1 MSWRDSHLLGKSRG
15 ANPYTV
21 QFPVGYLS
29 HYTVPH
35 TKDRGPGKYMPFAAD
50 LKVRCLTCT
59 PPLLSLWLPLT
70 RCLRMMISGS
80 CEKGRVEHIRFQ
92 DAVPSAA
99 PDEGVLQLERGSS
112 VPIPQ
117 R

>member
-15 ANPYTV
+15 TNPYTA

-50 LKVRCLTCT
+50 LKVQQRRPRTAAALAAAE
-59 PPLLSLWLPLT
+59 LLLVCGDRRKP
-70 RCLRMMISGS
+70 
-80 CEKGRVEHIRFQ
+80 
-92 DAVPSAA
+92 
-99 PDEGVLQLERGSS
+99 
-112 VPIPQ
+112 
-117 R
+117 